1 MTLACAPKR
10 CPIEGTEHELVSGVP
25 ISELEL
31 NGLHREDAMN
41 RHKLRTRLRDVNIKH
56 SRLVRDKSA
65 PDRFVQMAA
74 LRTER
79 AMLLGLLGGDP
90 RLRLVSD
97 QDSLPMAHR
106 QSA

>member
-1 MTLACAPKR
+1 
-10 CPIEGTEHELVSGVP
+10 
-25 ISELEL
+25 
-31 NGLHREDAMN
+31 MN

-56 SRLVRDKSA
+56 SRLVRDKSV
-65 PDRFVQMAA
+65 PDRCVQMAA

-90 RLRLVSD
+90 TLRLVSD
-97 QDSLPMAHR
+97 RDPVPLIHR